1 MINLKTA
8 HEIDLMA
15 RAGSLLAS
23 VLPPLKDACQPGVK
37 TIELDRIA
45 DRLIR
50 AGGATPG
57 FLGYH
62 GYPRSI
68 CVSINDEAVHG
79 IPGNRRVVSGDVV
92 SLDLGLVLEGFW
104 ADVGITVGV
113 GKITKDADRLI
124 KVTEEALYV
133 GIDQAQP
140 GGWLGDV
147 SSAIQKHVEKAGFS
161 VIRQFVGH
169 GIGRQMHEDPQ
180 VPNFGSP
187 GTPPRLKPGMTLA
200 IEPMVNA
207 GSHEVYMKPDGWTIC
222 TVDGAL
228 SAYFEHTVAITDK
241 GPLILTALRSPLGGE
256 LPGAQRPGEGPRS
269 HGELPA
275 AQRPPNG
282 HS

>member
-23 VLPPLKDACQPGVK
+23 VLPPLKEACEPGVK

-45 DRLIR
+45 DKLIR
-50 AGGATPG
+50 GGGATPG
-57 FLGYH
+57 FLGYN
-62 GYPRSI
+62 GFPRSI

-79 IPGNRRVVSGDVV
+79 IPGNRKIASGDLV

-113 GKITKDADRLI
+113 GKITKEGERLI
-124 KVTEEALYV
+124 KVTEEALYI
-133 GIDQAQP
+133 GIDKARV
-140 GGWLGDV
+140 GGFLGDI
-147 SSAIQKHVEKAGFS
+147 SFAIQQHVEAAGFS

-180 VPNFGSP
+180 VPNFGTP
-187 GTPPRLKPGMTLA
+187 GTPPRLKAGMTLA

-207 GSHEVYMKPDGWTIC
+207 GSHDVYMKPDGWTIS
-222 TVDGAL
+222 TADGRL
-228 SAYFEHTVAITDK
+228 SAYFEHTVAITDR
-241 GPLILTALRSPLGGE
+241 GPVVLTANPM
-256 LPGAQRPGEGPRS
+256 A
-269 HGELPA
+269 
-275 AQRPPNG
+275 
-282 HS
+282 

>member
-8 HEIDLMA
+8 HEINLMA

-23 VLPPLKDACQPGVK
+23 VLPPLREACVPGVK

-45 DRLIR
+45 ERLIR
-50 AGGATPG
+50 DGGATPG

-62 GYPRSI
+62 GFPRSI

-79 IPGNRRVVSGDVV
+79 IPGNRRVVAGDLV

-113 GKITKDADRLI
+113 GKISREAEKLI

-133 GIDQAQP
+133 GIGKAQP
-140 GGWLGDV
+140 GGWLGDI
-147 SSAIQKHVEKAGFS
+147 SSAIQKHVEANGFS

-180 VPNFGSP
+180 VPNFGIP
-187 GTPPRLKPGMTLA
+187 GTPPRLKVGMTLA

-241 GPLILTALRSPLGGE
+241 GPVILTSQ
-256 LPGAQRPGEGPRS
+256 PGT
-269 HGELPA
+269 
-275 AQRPPNG
+275 NG
-282 HS
+282 HGPAHPV

>member
-1 MINLKTA
+1 MINLKTK
-8 HEIDLMA
+8 HEIELMA

-23 VLPPLKDACQPGVK
+23 VLPPLKDACKPGVR
-37 TIELDRIA
+37 TADLDRIA
-45 DRLIR
+45 DKLIR
-50 AGGATPG
+50 DGGAVPG

-62 GYPRSI
+62 GFPKSI

-79 IPGNRRVVSGDVV
+79 IPGNRRVAAGDVV
-92 SLDLGLVLEGFW
+92 SLDLGLVLDGFW

-113 GKITKDADRLI
+113 GKISKEADRLI

-133 GIDQAQP
+133 GIGKAQP
-140 GGWLGDV
+140 GGYLGDI

-180 VPNFGSP
+180 VPNFGTA

-222 TVDGAL
+222 TVDGGL
-228 SAYFEHTVAITDK
+228 SAYFEHTVAITEQ
-241 GPLILTALRSPLGGE
+241 GPLILTAGLPPAGGAPPRSGGE
-256 LPGAQRPGEGPRS
+256 GGSNGSGWSNGAS
-269 HGELPA
+269 H
-275 AQRPPNG
+275 
-282 HS
+282 